1 MKLLMH
7 TCCAPCS
14 VMCIETLRTEGIE
27 PVLYWYNP
35 NIHPFK
41 EYKMRKN
48 TLNEYAASVKA
59 KLIIENEYGLRKF
72 IEGIYPNFDDRCGF
86 CYKIRLEKTAE
97 YAAQNGYD
105 AFTSTLFISP
115 YQNHDLMIEVANKA
129 AEKYNVKFLYKD
141 FRPCFKEGQEK
152 AREMGL
158 YMQKHCG
165 CIFSEED
172 RYKKRK
178 K

>member
-1 MKLLMH
+1 MH

-14 VMCIETLRTEGIE
+14 VMCIETLRQEGIE

-35 NIHPFK
+35 NIHPAT

-48 TLNEYAASVKA
+48 TLVEYAKSIDVKL
-59 KLIIENEYGLRKF
+59 LINNEYGLRRF
-72 IEGIYPNFDDRCGF
+72 ITELEGDFSAPHRCGK
-86 CYKIRLEKTAE
+86 CYDLRLTETARF
-97 YAAQNGYD
+97 AAENGFTH
-105 AFTSTLFISP
+105 FTSTLFVSP
-115 YQNHDLMIEVANKA
+115 YQNHDLMAEVAQRA
-129 AEKYNVKFLYKD
+129 AREYGVEFLHRD
-141 FRPCFKEGQEK
+141 FRPYFREGQDK

-158 YMQKHCG
+158 YMQKFCG

-172 RYKKRK
+172 RYIKRK